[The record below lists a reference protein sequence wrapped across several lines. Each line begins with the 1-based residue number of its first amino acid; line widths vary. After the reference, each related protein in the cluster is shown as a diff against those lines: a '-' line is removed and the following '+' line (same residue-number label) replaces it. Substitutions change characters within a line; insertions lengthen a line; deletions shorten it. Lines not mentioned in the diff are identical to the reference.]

1 MPIRTGKQFLEALR
15 DGRQIFID
23 GERITDVTRDP
34 RLEGAA
40 RSVAGL
46 YDMQHDPAPAGRMIF
61 ASPSSGEPV
70 GLSFIEPRTVD
81 DLIRRRDMVK
91 IWNDA
96 TCGMLGRSPDF
107 LNVML
112 TGLAAAAPAFGERD
126 QRFAD
131 NIRAYHLRAR
141 ERDLCMTHTL
151 LNPQVDRSRPVERQE
166 KDLAAKIVRETD
178 AGIVVKGARM
188 VSTLCAYSDEI
199 LVMPSTFLA
208 TNEEA
213 APYAFGFAIPVA
225 TPGLRFVCR
234 PSVVHQNAASAM
246 DFPLS
251 SRLDEGDGLAVFDN
265 VLVPWERVFI
275 HRDPV
280 MCNGLFQ
287 RTQAMPQV
295 MHQTSTKNL
304 AKAEFMFALGAAIA
318 RSTNIDAHLHVQGML
333 AELIQH
339 VEFVRACIRASEAD
353 AAVSPVSGLMTP
365 AEMPLWAVR
374 MMLPQPAGSG
384 GCAEVAKSSKCAV
397 FALPNNF
404 AHRYAAPRLVVTLA
418 GADDETSS
426 STFDGSPDRG
436 GAAAGHVCR
445 RQRALS
451 AGQRRRRAV
460 LDLPLPG
467 RRAPAPDGS
476 RPGRNCHA
484 GRRPRN
490 GDRPPAGDPARCRSY
505 RTAAP
510 GTGSQAP
517 GAARQAGA
525 GDDLRRCSRGLYRR
539 A

>member
-1 MPIRTGKQFLEALR
+1 MPIRTGKEFLEAIR
-15 DGRQIFID
+15 DDRAIFID
-23 GERITDVTRDP
+23 GERIADVTRDR
-34 RLEGAA
+34 RLAGAA
-40 RSVAGL
+40 RSLAEL
-46 YDMQHDPAPAGRMIF
+46 YDMQHDPALSQRMTF
-61 ASPSSGEPV
+61 ASPSSGDKV
-70 GLSFIEPRTVD
+70 GLSFIEPRSVD
-81 DLIRRRDMVK
+81 DLIRRREMVK
-91 IWNDA
+91 IWMDA
-96 TCGMLGRSPDF
+96 TCGMFGRSPDF

-112 TGLAAAAPAFGERD
+112 TGLAAAATTFGQRD
-126 QRFAD
+126 KRFAE
-131 NIRAYHLRAR
+131 NIRAYHVLAR

-208 TNEEA
+208 TSEEA

-234 PSVVHQNAASAM
+234 PSVVHQNAASRM

-251 SRLDEGDGLAVFDN
+251 SRLDEGDGLAVFDD

-275 HRDPV
+275 HRDPA

-339 VEFVRACIRASEAD
+339 AEFVRACIRASEAD
-353 AAVSPVSGLMTP
+353 AAVSAASGLMTP

-374 MMLPQPAGSG
+374 MMFPKMFVRACEIIQILGAGGLVAVPSYAELSGPAAADVETYAQAANADAPTRVKLFRLAFDAAVSSFSG
-384 GCAEVAKSSKCAV
+384 RQQLYE
-397 FALPNNF
+397 
-404 AHRYAAPRLVVTLA
+404 RYYSGDPVRLA
-418 GADDETSS
+418 GALY
-426 STFDGSPDRG
+426 
-436 GAAAGHVCR
+436 
-445 RQRALS
+445 ALY
-451 AGQRRRRAV
+451 
-460 LDLPLPG
+460 DKD
-467 RRAPAPDGS
+467 API
-476 RPGRNCHA
+476 
-484 GRRPRN
+484 
-490 GDRPPAGDPARCRSY
+490 ARIH
-505 RTAAP
+505 
-510 GTGSQAP
+510 QML
-517 GAARQAGA
+517 
-525 GDDLRRCSRGLYRR
+525 DDLEAKQKS
-539 A
+539 